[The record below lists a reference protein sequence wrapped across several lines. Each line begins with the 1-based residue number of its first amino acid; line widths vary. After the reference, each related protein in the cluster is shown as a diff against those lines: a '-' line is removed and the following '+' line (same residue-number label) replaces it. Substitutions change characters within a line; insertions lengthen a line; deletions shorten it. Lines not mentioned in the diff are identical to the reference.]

1 MSPAHRDHGRDE
13 CGGDLRLEP
22 GSGGDVCAMCVHVFV
37 CTCVRDVCS
46 YLLRLR
52 PCSHFLPGS
61 WPLMRALWRERLSE
75 PEPGKIRGGRRG
87 E

>member
-1 MSPAHRDHGRDE
+1 M
-13 CGGDLRLEP
+13 EP
-22 GSGGDVCAMCVHVFV
+22 GGGGDVCATCVHVSVCTCVRDV

-46 YLLRLR
+46 YLLRPR